1 MIQEISCSCLKPVEK
16 DSVITNVCHAC
27 ERKEDGTQS
36 MDLLSLEK
44 ALLRHFLRKEK
55 GSR

>member
-1 MIQEISCSCLKPVEK
+1 M
-16 DSVITNVCHAC
+16 ITNVCHAC
-27 ERKEDGTQS
+27 ERREDGIQS

-44 ALLRHFLRKEK
+44 PLLRHYLRKEK